1 MDIYAYHGWVVFNKI
16 KNEKPCY
23 GHSTTMEKKISF
35 VRFNY
40 GNKLGDIRLVNRH
53 GS

>member
-1 MDIYAYHGWVVFNKI
+1 MG
-16 KNEKPCY
+16 
-23 GHSTTMEKKISF
+23 KKISF